1 LRIVRKLSKDN
12 SKLRGKTAKPRTRM
26 PAPTLV
32 ISVTQ
37 HERTPVCPLKNS
49 NAPLAIFVLPI
60 DLRSFILRGVLNEF
74 LINPMAPIVAPPDF
88 SKDEPARDRS
98 SRDKD
103 GPQMP
108 CLSPGRRRAQ
118 VLQVM
123 IIAVSNHARPLSKEQ
138 SRQTAY
144 DGPTVTLSHDS
155 TLSHRF
161 VSVLP
166 RGLRRIAA
174 AASAFLTRWRRSC
187 SSRYSVSSER
197 SKLVRALGFVR

>member
-1 LRIVRKLSKDN
+1 MRLWQFRSADRSSIIHLEGCTQRISYKSN
-12 SKLRGKTAKPRTRM
+12 GAHRGT
-26 PAPTLV
+26 
-32 ISVTQ
+32 
-37 HERTPVCPLKNS
+37 
-49 NAPLAIFVLPI
+49 
-60 DLRSFILRGVLNEF
+60 
-74 LINPMAPIVAPPDF
+74 PDF

-144 DGPTVTLSHDS
+144 DGPTVTLSHGS